1 MVAFVGT
8 ARVRSFLGIADV
20 FALLV
25 AFGIGFAVV
34 CNV

>member
-8 ARVRSFLGIADV
+8 ARVRSFLCIADV
-20 FALLV
+20 IAILV
-25 AFGIGFAVV
+25 AFGIGFFVV